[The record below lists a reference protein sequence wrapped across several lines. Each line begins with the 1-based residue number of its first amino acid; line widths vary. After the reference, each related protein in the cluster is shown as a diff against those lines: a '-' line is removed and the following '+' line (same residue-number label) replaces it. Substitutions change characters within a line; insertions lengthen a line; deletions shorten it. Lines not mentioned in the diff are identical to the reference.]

1 MQKLVSGTNLLRQGV
16 NIYITF
22 AATRSH
28 YFPSQHFDLL
38 LQIAIFAHLALE
50 KAYGDP
56 CLFFDSA
63 GGQQVSIGELVTGL
77 ANIVY
82 LHQPCFNQS
91 AQTIIRFA
99 NADAQASRHIALA
112 DLRLFRKKF
121 QKSVT
126 KVIA

>member
-50 KAYGDP
+50 ETHGDP
-56 CLFFDSA
+56 CLFLDSA
-63 GGQQVSIGELVTGL
+63 RGQQVRIGELVISL
-77 ANIVY
+77 AKIVDLY
-82 LHQPCFNQS
+82 QPLFNQS
-91 AQTIIRFA
+91 TQTIVRFA
-99 NADAQASRHIALA
+99 NADAQASRQIALT
-112 DLRLFRKKF
+112 DLRLFRKKS